1 MKTSE
6 LLAPLPESV
15 AEIAEVLGR
24 EKALSFIGRL
34 PVSGS
39 RAWRVCVY
47 IPKRLPADHK
57 LVHMLGWHDA
67 SRLCEAF
74 AGMILQPSNCRF
86 LHRQHRNRE
95 IRRMDAEG
103 MPVPDIADV
112 VELSTYRVREIIA
125 GGQTATKEAAHG

>member
-1 MKTSE
+1 MSTD

-24 EKALSFIGRL
+24 EKALSFIGQL
-34 PVSGS
+34 PTSGT

-47 IPKRLPADHK
+47 IPKRLPLDHK
-57 LVHMLGWHDA
+57 LVDMLGWHDA
-67 SRLCEAF
+67 TRLCEAF
-74 AGMILQPSNCRF
+74 SGMILQPSNCRF
-86 LHRQHRNRE
+86 LHRHHRNRE

-103 MPVPDIADV
+103 MPVTDIADV

-125 GGQTATKEAAHG
+125 EGQIATKEATHG

>member
-1 MKTSE
+1 MSTD
-6 LLAPLPESV
+6 LLPPLPESV

-24 EKALSFIGRL
+24 EKALSFIGQL
-34 PVSGS
+34 PRSGS

-47 IPKRLPADHK
+47 IPKRLPVDHM
-57 LVHMLGWHDA
+57 LVQMLGWHDA
-67 SRLCEAF
+67 SKMVAAF
-74 AGMILQPSNCRF
+74 TGMILQPSNCRF

-103 MPVPDIADV
+103 MLITDIADV

-125 GGQTATKEAAHG
+125 EGQIATKEAIA